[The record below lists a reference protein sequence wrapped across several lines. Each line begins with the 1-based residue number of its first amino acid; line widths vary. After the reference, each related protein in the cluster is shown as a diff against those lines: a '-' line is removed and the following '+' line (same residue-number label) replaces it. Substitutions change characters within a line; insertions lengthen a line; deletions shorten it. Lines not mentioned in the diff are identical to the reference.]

1 MKGLSFTRR
10 PALPLFSNVQGQVKQ
25 MLARLDG
32 EGEVDAV
39 IEAVPY
45 LLYPPALLQSL
56 SNLQTWFPLQDPIE
70 VGGDSVRSKQGNTS
84 RDRGCGFGTGC
95 WHELPRASCYN
106 MCVVLHRSRR
116 CISHTSTRFL
126 HPSDC
131 RQNLLRCCLRLTNF
145 VPMALAAIAQEPIN
159 AAQR

>member
-1 MKGLSFTRR
+1 
-10 PALPLFSNVQGQVKQ
+10 

-70 VGGDSVRSKQGNTS
+70 VGGDSVRSKKGNTS
-84 RDRGCGFGTGC
+84 GDRGCRFGTGC
-95 WHELPRASCYN
+95 WQELPRASCYN
-106 MCVVLHRSRR
+106 MSQVCCVASVTPLH
-116 CISHTSTRFL
+116 
-126 HPSDC
+126 
-131 RQNLLRCCLRLTNF
+131 
-145 VPMALAAIAQEPIN
+145 
-159 AAQR
+159 